1 MITTATARK
10 LARAFK
16 EGDYSNNIENGLH
29 ALRNAGASQAESVR
43 VLMQAL
49 GLNLKEADRIVMQSA
64 TWADM
69 YDSTIKLRDAFA
81 DSLSNIQTEEN
92 KENDTNESKGNS
104 NSI

>member
-1 MITTATARK
+1 MALLSSDLIDI
-10 LARAFK
+10 FK
-16 EGDYSNNIENGLH
+16 EGYASNDIEDGLH
-29 ALRNAGASQAESVR
+29 ALRGTGASQAESVR
-43 VLMQAL
+43 VLMQTL
-49 GLNLKEADRIVMQSA
+49 ELNLNEADRIVMQSA

-81 DSLSNIQTEEN
+81 ESLNSIQTEN